1 MPERESEKNFFE
13 KNAKKDVSFCKNRHY
28 CMRRKEK
35 GGSGVLKQARIEE
48 ICNAYYGDVFR
59 FCLYK
64 TGEREAA
71 AELTQETFLLL
82 QQKAPALEDGAVKAW
97 LFKAAHNL
105 SLRLFREKRKQL
117 QNEVDLDAAEQE
129 LDFRVERLEED
140 EIDEETLLQIG
151 AEILGSLGQ
160 QDQALYRMH
169 YKLHMKYAAIAE
181 VLGVTESTVQVR
193 AFRLRA
199 RVLQKIRESLGG
211 KEDAVCRET
220 IPMK

>member
-1 MPERESEKNFFE
+1 M
-13 KNAKKDVSFCKNRHY
+13 
-28 CMRRKEK
+28 
-35 GGSGVLKQARIEE
+35 LKQARVEE
-48 ICNAYYGDVFR
+48 ICNAYYHDVFR

-105 SLRLFREKRKQL
+105 SLRLHREKRKRL
-117 QNEVDLDAAEQE
+117 QNEVELDAAEQE
-129 LDFRVERLEED
+129 LDRRIEQLEED
-140 EIDEETLLQIG
+140 AIDEETLLRLG
-151 AEILGSLGQ
+151 AEILSGLGP

-181 VLGVTESTVQVR
+181 VLGVSENTVQVR

-199 RVLQKIRESLGG
+199 RVLQKIRDSLSG
-211 KEDAVCRET
+211 KEDAVCREAIT
-220 IPMK
+220 MK